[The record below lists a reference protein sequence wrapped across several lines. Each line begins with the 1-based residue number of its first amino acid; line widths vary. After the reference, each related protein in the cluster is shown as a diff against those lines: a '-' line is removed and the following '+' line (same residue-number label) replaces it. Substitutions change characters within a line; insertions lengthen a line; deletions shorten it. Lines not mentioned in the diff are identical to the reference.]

1 MASYSGKFLHVDLT
15 EQKTWIEEIS
25 DYLYRKFL
33 GGSALAAHFLLREIK
48 PGIDPLSPENVLV
61 ITTSVINGLPLS
73 GANRYNVAAKSP
85 LTGGYGEGQ
94 AGGYWGPEFKKTG
107 FDGMIIHGR
116 AEKPIYLF
124 VHDELCEFCDA
135 GDYWGK
141 LSGEVQDGLEDE
153 LGDKNICVLQTGVAG
168 ENQVL
173 YASLVNQLC
182 HYHGR
187 TGLGAVFGSKNL
199 KAIVTRGKKSLK
211 AADEAGA
218 KDILTWYRENYNK
231 EDDLL
236 HIHGTAGFIPYLDDD
251 GILPTHNFREG
262 SFEESDSISGQTMT
276 DTILA
281 NRATCYAC
289 RVICKKQVKVP
300 ERGVVPKY
308 GGMEYETIAAVGSI
322 CGVGDMASV
331 AEASQ
336 WLNRYVLDSI
346 STGVSIAFAMECYEN
361 GIITSKDTDGVE
373 LTWGNGDAMI
383 EMIHKI
389 AKREGI
395 GELLAGGVKRAAE
408 QLGNGAEQFAMH
420 VKGQELAIH
429 EPRGKKG
436 VALQYAISPTGA
448 DHVESPHDPDFEAF
462 GEQPHKLRELG
473 LIEPVDRMDL
483 GYKKVYVFTKTQ
495 MIWALYNCIGM
506 CDFVG
511 VPFGALPLSKLR
523 DFVNAATGWDMSL
536 FEMMKVGER
545 AKTMARLFNLREGFT
560 KADDT
565 LPPRM
570 FTPLQNGKYEGSSI
584 GQEEFNSAL
593 ELYYQAVGWDENGV
607 PTKGKIAELGLS
619 WILEGTEAKP

>member
-1 MASYSGKFLHVDLT
+1 
-15 EQKTWIEEIS
+15 
-25 DYLYRKFL
+25 
-33 GGSALAAHFLLREIK
+33 
-48 PGIDPLSPENVLV
+48 
-61 ITTSVINGLPLS
+61 
-73 GANRYNVAAKSP
+73 
-85 LTGGYGEGQ
+85 
-94 AGGYWGPEFKKTG
+94 
-107 FDGMIIHGR
+107 
-116 AEKPIYLF
+116 
-124 VHDELCEFCDA
+124 
-135 GDYWGK
+135 
-141 LSGEVQDGLEDE
+141 
-153 LGDKNICVLQTGVAG
+153 
-168 ENQVL
+168 
-173 YASLVNQLC
+173 
-182 HYHGR
+182 
-187 TGLGAVFGSKNL
+187 
-199 KAIVTRGKKSLK
+199 
-211 AADEAGA
+211 
-218 KDILTWYRENYNK
+218 
-231 EDDLL
+231 
-236 HIHGTAGFIPYLDDD
+236 
-251 GILPTHNFREG
+251 
-262 SFEESDSISGQTMT
+262 
-276 DTILA
+276 
-281 NRATCYAC
+281 
-289 RVICKKQVKVP
+289 
-300 ERGVVPKY
+300 
-308 GGMEYETIAAVGSI
+308 
-322 CGVGDMASV
+322 MASV

-420 VKGQELAIH
+420 VKGQDLAIH